1 MCQDHNA
8 PHISPR
14 GENGPHEYGNG
25 ANAVSEMTITFII
38 LGITM
43 VLFVWGRWQPDL
55 VAVASLLALFLT
67 NVITLEEAFSGFAN
81 TTVVLI
87 ASLFVVGEG
96 LSRTGV
102 TAYIGERLIGSA
114 QGNHTRLLVLAMT
127 ATAILSGFISNAGTV
142 ATLMPAVVVAAWGLK
157 STPSAFLIPVAFA
170 ANAGGLLTLTGT
182 PPNIVVTDALKAA
195 GFREFGFFEFALIGV
210 PIVLIS
216 IVYMVTI
223 GKRLLPKTRS
233 TDAPPILDREMDELA
248 SAYSL
253 EHELYRMRIRKPSPL
268 RGSSLRKSDLGKRF
282 GVTVLHIQP
291 AEEAVSLQDPGTV
304 VRKGVE
310 TVLPDHGGMPDPD
323 QELHRNDILV
333 VNGTPTQIRDLEVA
347 MQLGVLPIDDAG
359 DTLGELLSQEI
370 GIAEVLLTP
379 RSSYIGKRVAEGAIG
394 KSFGVLVLGI
404 LRGDKQL
411 ALTEPLQFG
420 DAMLVRG
427 TWDAIGVMAEE
438 RRNFVVVGQ
447 PDELSTQVTELTP
460 RSWLAIGIL
469 VVMVAMMVTGVVP
482 VVIAAMLAAGAM
494 LISNCLTKT
503 QAYRA
508 ISWSTVILI
517 GAMIPMAVALE
528 ATGAAQTIADGLVNT
543 LGDLGAVPLLAG
555 IMLVTTFFSQVIS
568 NTASAV
574 LMAPIVLSA
583 SAGLGVDPHPMMM
596 GLAVAASA
604 AFLTPIGTAPNIMVM
619 SPGGYRFSHYMRV
632 GAPLLVIVIAV
643 SLFLIPIIWPF

>member
-1 MCQDHNA
+1 MSD
-8 PHISPR
+8 
-14 GENGPHEYGNG
+14 
-25 ANAVSEMTITFII
+25 MTITLII

-43 VLFVWGRWQPDL
+43 VMFVWGRWQPDL
-55 VAVASLLALFLT
+55 VAVGSLLALFLT
-67 NVITLEEAFSGFAN
+67 NIITVEEAFSGFAN
-81 TTVVLI
+81 STVVLI
-87 ASLFVVGEG
+87 ASLFIVGEG

-114 QGNHTRLLVLAMT
+114 KGNHIRLLVLAMT
-127 ATAILSGFISNAGTV
+127 ATALLSAFISNAGTV

-182 PPNIVVTDALKAA
+182 PPNIVVTDALRAA
-195 GFREFGFFEFALIGV
+195 GFREFGFFEFSLIGI

-223 GKRLLPKTRS
+223 GKRLLPDTRS
-233 TDAPPILDREMDELA
+233 GDAPPILNREMDELA

-253 EHELYRMRIRKPSPL
+253 NNELFRMRIRKPSPL

-282 GVTVLHIQP
+282 GVTVLHIEP
-291 AEEAVSLQDPGTV
+291 AEEEISLADPGSA

-310 TVLPDHGGMPDPD
+310 TVLPDHGGLPDPD

-333 VNGTPTQIRDLEVA
+333 VSGTASEIRDLEVA

-359 DTLGELLSQEI
+359 GTLAELLSQEI

-379 RSSYIGKRVAEGAIG
+379 RSSYIGKRVADGVIG
-394 KSFGVLVLGI
+394 KSFDVLVLGI
-404 LRGDKQL
+404 LRGDKHL
-411 ALTEPLQFG
+411 PMTEQLQFG

-427 TWDAIGVMAEE
+427 TWDSIGVMAEE

-460 RSWLAIGIL
+460 KSWLAVGIL
-469 VVMVAMMVTGVVP
+469 VTMVALMVTGVVP

-494 LISNCLTKT
+494 LVSNCLTST

-517 GAMIPMAVALE
+517 GAMIPMAVALDQ
-528 ATGAAQTIADGLVNT
+528 TGAAETIADGLVDT
-543 LGDLGAVPLLAG
+543 LGSRGAVPLLAG

-583 SAGLGVDPHPMMM
+583 AAGLGVSPHPLMM
-596 GLAVAASA
+596 GLAVAASS
-604 AFLTPIGTAPNIMVM
+604 AFLTPIGTAPNLMVM
-619 SPGGYRFSHYMRV
+619 APGGYRFSHYMKV
-632 GAPLLVIVIAV
+632 GAPLLVIVLAV

>member
-1 MCQDHNA
+1 MSD
-8 PHISPR
+8 
-14 GENGPHEYGNG
+14 
-25 ANAVSEMTITFII
+25 MTITFII

-43 VLFVWGRWQPDL
+43 VLFVWGKWQPDL
-55 VAVASLLALFLT
+55 VAVGSLLALFLA
-67 NVITLEEAFSGFAN
+67 NIITVEEAFSGFAN
-81 TTVVLI
+81 STVVLI
-87 ASLFVVGEG
+87 ASLFIVGEG

-114 QGNHTRLLVLAMT
+114 RGNHIRLLVLAMT
-127 ATAILSGFISNAGTV
+127 ATAVLSAFISNAGTV

-182 PPNIVVTDALKAA
+182 PPNIVVTDALRAA
-195 GFREFGFFEFALIGV
+195 GFREFGFFEFGLIGI

-233 TDAPPILDREMDELA
+233 GDAPPMLNREMDELA

-253 EHELYRMRIRKPSPL
+253 DDELFRMRIRKPSPL

-282 GVTVLHIQP
+282 GITVLHIQP
-291 AEEAVSLQDPGTV
+291 AAEAISLQDPGTA

-310 TVLPDHGGMPDPD
+310 TVLPDHDGLPDPD

-333 VNGTPTQIRDLEVA
+333 VSGTASQIRDLEVA

-359 DTLGELLSQEI
+359 GTLVELLSQEI

-379 RSSYIGKRVAEGAIG
+379 RSSYIGKRVADGVIG
-394 KSFGVLVLGI
+394 KSFDVLVLGI

-411 ALTEPLQFG
+411 PMTEPLQFG

-460 RSWLAIGIL
+460 KSWLAIGFL
-469 VVMVAMMVTGVVP
+469 VAMVVLMVTGAVP

-494 LISNCLTKT
+494 LVSNCLTKT

-517 GAMIPMAVALE
+517 GAMIPMAIALE
-528 ATGAAQTIADGLVNT
+528 STGAAGTIADGLVNT
-543 LGDLGAVPLLAG
+543 LGEMGAVPMLAG

-583 SAGLGVDPHPMMM
+583 AAGLGVDPHPLMM
-596 GLAVAASA
+596 GLAVAASS
-604 AFLTPIGTAPNIMVM
+604 AFLTPIGTAPNLMVM
-619 SPGGYRFSHYMRV
+619 SPGGYRFSHYMKV
-632 GAPLLVIVIAV
+632 GAPLLVLVLAV
-643 SLFLIPIIWPF
+643 SIFLIPIIWPF

>member
-1 MCQDHNA
+1 MSD
-8 PHISPR
+8 
-14 GENGPHEYGNG
+14 
-25 ANAVSEMTITFII
+25 MTITFII

-43 VLFVWGRWQPDL
+43 VMFVWGKWQPDL
-55 VAVASLLALFLT
+55 VAVGSLLALFLT
-67 NVITLEEAFSGFAN
+67 NIITVEEAFSGFAN
-81 TTVVLI
+81 STVILI
-87 ASLFVVGEG
+87 ASLFIVGEG

-114 QGNHTRLLVLAMT
+114 KGNHNRLLVLAMT
-127 ATAILSGFISNAGTV
+127 ATALLSAFISNAGTV

-182 PPNIVVTDALKAA
+182 PPNIVVTDALRAA
-195 GFREFGFFEFALIGV
+195 GFREFGFFEFSLIGI

-216 IVYMVTI
+216 IIYMVTI
-223 GKRLLPKTRS
+223 GKRLLPNTRAG
-233 TDAPPILDREMDELA
+233 DAPPVLNREMDELA

-253 EHELYRMRIRKPSPL
+253 DDELFRMRIRKPSPL
-268 RGSSLRKSDLGKRF
+268 RGSSLRGSDLGKRF

-291 AEEAVSLQDPGTV
+291 AEETISLQDPGTA

-310 TVLPDHGGMPDPD
+310 TVLPDHEGLPDPD
-323 QELHRNDILV
+323 QELHRNDVLV
-333 VNGTPTQIRDLEVA
+333 VSGTESQIRDLEVA

-359 DTLGELLSQEI
+359 ETLAELLSQEI

-379 RSSYIGKRVAEGAIG
+379 RSSYIGKRVSDGVIG
-394 KSFGVLVLGI
+394 KSYDVLVLGI

-411 ALTEPLQFG
+411 PITEQLQFG

-460 RSWLAIGIL
+460 KSWLAVGIL
-469 VVMVAMMVTGVVP
+469 VAMVALMVAGAVP

-494 LISNCLTKT
+494 LIAGCLTKT

-517 GAMIPMAVALE
+517 GAMIPMAIALE
-528 ATGAAQTIADGLVNT
+528 STGAAQTIADGLVNT
-543 LGDLGAVPLLAG
+543 LGGLGAVPMLAG

-583 SAGLGVDPHPMMM
+583 AAGLGVNPHPLMM
-596 GLAVAASA
+596 GLAVAASS
-604 AFLTPIGTAPNIMVM
+604 AFLTPIGTAPNLMVM
-619 SPGGYRFSHYMRV
+619 APGGYRFSHYMKV
-632 GAPLLVIVIAV
+632 GAPLLVIVLAV